1 MIHCEAMKKITTW
14 TYLKLLASPVSFVA
28 RNLYSVEL
36 AVHGPNIPWLYRF
49 CAGKWQR
56 FFLKEKEK
64 RKKKEKQPQH
74 AMNYF
79 DQSATIAETVSNAL
93 ETTVCLLREMRKIIP
108 IPHHCDI

>member
-1 MIHCEAMKKITTW
+1 MDQIFPGYTG
-14 TYLKLLASPVSFVA
+14 FVQE
-28 RNLYSVEL
+28 NGNDFSL
-36 AVHGPNIPWLYRF
+36 
-49 CAGKWQR
+49 
-56 FFLKEKEK
+56 
-64 RKKKEKQPQH
+64 RKKKKEKKKKQPQH